1 MNDKNQISDELL
13 AAFLDGNTNAEDTM
27 RVLNAAEQD
36 MELQEIIRIASEVDE
51 DMAITIKPTIIPMT
65 AMAAKK
71 KETYLCDIECE
82 EFVLHQ
88 FGIEVTHK
96 SLLDT
101 AYKNCWLKDKGMP
114 LYNIG
119 RLLEKNN
126 LPVSRR
132 YNSTIEEV
140 VRLLSAGNQLIAVV
154 DDTLLGNAQSSAN
167 QHPNHAVAISSIS
180 VETDE
185 IILFNPNTDE
195 ELTKYSISSFMEAW
209 RQSNNYLVVI
219 NTTDRFIYEPSPIGL
234 DDVELSEDLS
244 ELQEAIAENAHE
256 IWAKNRRDQGWSY
269 GPERNDQKKET
280 PDMIPYCNLPE
291 SEKLYD
297 REMAMQTLKLV
308 KKLGFDIVKQQKYA
322 NYVDSYF
329 CSYSSGCTAMVYL

>member
-1 MNDKNQISDELL
+1 MNDKYQISDELL

-51 DMAITIKPTIIPMT
+51 DMAITVKPTIIPMT

-209 RQSNNYLVVI
+209 RQSNNYLVVV
-219 NTTDRFIYEPSPIGL
+219 NTTDKFIYDPSPIGL
-234 DDVELSEDLS
+234 DDVVLSDDLT

-291 SEKLYD
+291 TEKLYD

-308 KKLGFDIVKQQKYA
+308 KKLGFEIVKK
-322 NYVDSYF
+322 
-329 CSYSSGCTAMVYL
+329 

>member
-51 DMAITIKPTIIPMT
+51 DMAITVKPTIIPMT

-167 QHPNHAVAISSIS
+167 QHPNHAVAISSIT
-180 VETDE
+180 VETYE

-209 RQSNNYLVVI
+209 RQSNNYLVVV

-308 KKLGFDIVKQQKYA
+308 KKLGFEIVKK
-322 NYVDSYF
+322 
-329 CSYSSGCTAMVYL
+329 

>member
-1 MNDKNQISDELL
+1 MNDKYQISDELL

-154 DDTLLGNAQSSAN
+154 DDTILCNTLSCDG

-180 VETDE
+180 VETDK

-195 ELTKYSISSFMEAW
+195 ELTKYSLKLFLEAW

-219 NTTDRFIYEPSPIGL
+219 NTTDKFIYEPSPIGL

-308 KKLGFDIVKQQKYA
+308 KKLGFEIVKK
-322 NYVDSYF
+322 
-329 CSYSSGCTAMVYL
+329 

>member
-27 RVLNAAEQD
+27 HVLNAAEQD
-36 MELQEIIRIASEVDE
+36 MELQEFIRIASEVDE

-209 RQSNNYLVVI
+209 KQSNNYLVVI

-308 KKLGFDIVKQQKYA
+308 KKLGFEIVKK
-322 NYVDSYF
+322 
-329 CSYSSGCTAMVYL
+329 

>member
-219 NTTDRFIYEPSPIGL
+219 NTTDRLIYEPSPIGL

-291 SEKLYD
+291 TEKLYD

-308 KKLGFDIVKQQKYA
+308 KKLGFEIVKK
-322 NYVDSYF
+322 
-329 CSYSSGCTAMVYL
+329 

>member
-1 MNDKNQISDELL
+1 MNDKNQFSDELL

-51 DMAITIKPTIIPMT
+51 DMAITVKPTIIPMT

-132 YNSTIEEV
+132 YNSHIEEV

-219 NTTDRFIYEPSPIGL
+219 NTTDRFVYEPSPIGL

-308 KKLGFDIVKQQKYA
+308 KKLGFEIVKK
-322 NYVDSYF
+322 
-329 CSYSSGCTAMVYL
+329 

>member
-140 VRLLSAGNQLIAVV
+140 VRLLSARNQLIAVV

-167 QHPNHAVAISSIS
+167 QHPNHAVAISSIT

-195 ELTKYSISSFMEAW
+195 ELTKYSISSFMQAW
-209 RQSNNYLVVI
+209 RQSNNYLVVV
-219 NTTDRFIYEPSPIGL
+219 NTTDRFVYEPSPIGL

-308 KKLGFDIVKQQKYA
+308 KKLGFEIVKK
-322 NYVDSYF
+322 
-329 CSYSSGCTAMVYL
+329 

>member
-36 MELQEIIRIASEVDE
+36 MELQEFIRIASEVDE
-51 DMAITIKPTIIPMT
+51 DMAITVKPTIIPMT

-195 ELTKYSISSFMEAW
+195 ELTKYSILSFMEAW
-209 RQSNNYLVVI
+209 KQSNNYLVVI

-308 KKLGFDIVKQQKYA
+308 KKLGFEIVKK
-322 NYVDSYF
+322 
-329 CSYSSGCTAMVYL
+329 

>member
-1 MNDKNQISDELL
+1 MSENNYISDELL

-27 RVLNAAEQD
+27 CVLKAAEQD
-36 MELQEIIRIASEVDE
+36 LELQEMIRIAREVDE
-51 DMAITIKPTIIPMT
+51 DMATIVKPAVIPMT
-65 AMAAKK
+65 AMAAKT
-71 KETYLCDIECE
+71 KENYLCDVECE

-88 FGIEVTHK
+88 LGIEVTHK

-126 LPVSRR
+126 LSISRR
-132 YNSTIEEV
+132 YNSTIEEID
-140 VRLLSAGNQLIAVV
+140 RLLSAGNQLIAVV
-154 DDTLLGNAQSSAN
+154 EDSLLCNVLQSGNQY
-167 QHPNHAVAISSIS
+167 PNHAVAISSIS
-180 VETDE
+180 IQNDE

-195 ELTKYSISSFMEAW
+195 ELTNYSIPSFEKAW
-209 RQSNNYLVVI
+209 RQSNNYLVVV
-219 NTTDRFIYEPSPIGL
+219 NTIEKFVYEPSPIAL
-234 DDVELSEDLS
+234 DDVELSDELT

-256 IWAKNRRDQGWSY
+256 IWAKNRCDQGWKY
-269 GPERNDQKKET
+269 GLERNDQKKET
-280 PDMIPYCNLPE
+280 PDMVPYCNLPE

-308 KKLGFDIVKQQKYA
+308 KKLGFEIVKR
-322 NYVDSYF
+322 N
-329 CSYSSGCTAMVYL
+329 

>member
-308 KKLGFDIVKQQKYA
+308 RKLGFEIVKK
-322 NYVDSYF
+322 
-329 CSYSSGCTAMVYL
+329 

>member
-51 DMAITIKPTIIPMT
+51 DMAITVKPTIIPMT

-132 YNSTIEEV
+132 YNSHIEEV

-219 NTTDRFIYEPSPIGL
+219 NTTDRFVYEPSPIGL
-234 DDVELSEDLS
+234 EDVELSEDLS

-308 KKLGFDIVKQQKYA
+308 KKLGFEIVKK
-322 NYVDSYF
+322 
-329 CSYSSGCTAMVYL
+329 

>member
-51 DMAITIKPTIIPMT
+51 DMAITVKPTIIPMT

-209 RQSNNYLVVI
+209 KQSNNYLVVI
-219 NTTDRFIYEPSPIGL
+219 NTTDRFVYEPSPIGL

-308 KKLGFDIVKQQKYA
+308 KKLGFEIVKK
-322 NYVDSYF
+322 
-329 CSYSSGCTAMVYL
+329 

>member
-51 DMAITIKPTIIPMT
+51 DMAITVKPTIIPMT

-140 VRLLSAGNQLIAVV
+140 VRLLSARNQLIAVV

-308 KKLGFDIVKQQKYA
+308 KKLGFEIVKK
-322 NYVDSYF
+322 
-329 CSYSSGCTAMVYL
+329 

>member
-195 ELTKYSISSFMEAW
+195 ELTKYSMSSFMEAW
-209 RQSNNYLVVI
+209 KQSNNYLVVI
-219 NTTDRFIYEPSPIGL
+219 NTTDRFIYEPSPIDL

-308 KKLGFDIVKQQKYA
+308 KKLGFEIVKK
-322 NYVDSYF
+322 
-329 CSYSSGCTAMVYL
+329 

>member
-1 MNDKNQISDELL
+1 MSENNHIADEML

-27 RVLNAAEQD
+27 RVLKAAEQD

-51 DMAITIKPTIIPMT
+51 DMAITGKPTIIPMT
-65 AMAAKK
+65 AMAAKTR
-71 KETYLCDIECE
+71 ETYLCDIECE

-96 SLLDT
+96 SLLDM
-101 AYKNCWLKDKGMP
+101 AYKNCWLRDKGMP

-126 LPVSRR
+126 LSVSRR
-132 YNSTIEEV
+132 YNSTIEEID
-140 VRLLSAGNQLIAVV
+140 RLLSAGNQLIAVV
-154 DDTLLGNAQSSAN
+154 DDSLLGGVLSAES

-180 VETDE
+180 TETDG
-185 IILFNPNTDE
+185 ITLFNPNTDE
-195 ELTKYSISSFMEAW
+195 ELTRYSITSFSEAW
-209 RQSNNYLVVI
+209 RQSNNYLVVV
-219 NTTDRFIYEPSPIGL
+219 NTTDKFIYDPSPIGL
-234 DDVELSEDLS
+234 DDVVLSDDLT

-256 IWAKNRRDQGWSY
+256 IWAKNRRNQGWSY

-280 PDMIPYCNLPE
+280 PDMVPYCNLPE

-297 REMAMQTLKLV
+297 RERAMQTLKLV
-308 KKLGFDIVKQQKYA
+308 KKLGFEIVKK
-322 NYVDSYF
+322 
-329 CSYSSGCTAMVYL
+329 

>member
-1 MNDKNQISDELL
+1 MSENKYISDELL

-27 RVLNAAEQD
+27 RMLEAAEQD
-36 MELQEIIRIASEVDE
+36 KELQEFIRIANEVDE
-51 DMAITIKPTIIPMT
+51 DMATAVKPAVIPMT
-65 AMAAKK
+65 AMAAKT

-101 AYKNCWLKDKGMP
+101 AYKNCWLRDKGMP

-126 LPVSRR
+126 LSVSRR
-132 YNSTIEEV
+132 YNSTIEEID
-140 VRLLSAGNQLIAVV
+140 RLLSAGNQLIAVV
-154 DDTLLGNAQSSAN
+154 NDSILCNALSSESRY
-167 QHPNHAVAISSIS
+167 PNHAVAISSIS
-180 VETDE
+180 IETGE
-185 IILFNPNTDE
+185 IILFNPNADE
-195 ELTKYSISSFMEAW
+195 ELTSYSIASFLEAW
-209 RQSNNYLVVI
+209 RESNNYLVVI
-219 NTTDRFIYEPSPIGL
+219 NTTDKFVYEPSPIGL
-234 DDVELSEDLS
+234 DDVELSDDLA

-256 IWAKNRRDQGWSY
+256 VWAKNRRDQGWSY

-297 REMAMQTLKLV
+297 REMAINTIKLV
-308 KKLGFDIVKQQKYA
+308 KKLGWEITKKK
-322 NYVDSYF
+322 
-329 CSYSSGCTAMVYL
+329 

>member
-1 MNDKNQISDELL
+1 MNKDNYISNELL
-13 AAFLDGNTNAEDTM
+13 AAFLDGNTNAVDTM
-27 RVLNAAEQD
+27 RVLKAAEQD
-36 MELQEIIRIASEVDE
+36 EELQEIIRIASEVDD
-51 DMAITIKPTIIPMT
+51 DMAMTVEPTIIPMT
-65 AMAAKK
+65 AIAAKK
-71 KETYLCDIECE
+71 KENYLCDIECE
-82 EFVLHQ
+82 EFVLCQ
-88 FGIEVTHK
+88 FGVEATHK

-101 AYKNCWLKDKGMP
+101 AYKNCWLREKGMP

-126 LPVSRR
+126 LSVSRR

-140 VRLLSAGNQLIAVV
+140 DLLLSAGNQLIAVV
-154 DDTLLGNAQSSAN
+154 DDSALGNELPLAN
-167 QHPNHAVAISSIS
+167 QHPNHAVAICSIS

-209 RQSNNYLVVI
+209 KQSNNYLVVI
-219 NTTDRFIYEPSPIGL
+219 NTTDRFIYEPSPIAL

-256 IWAKNRRDQGWSY
+256 IWAKNRKDQGWTY
-269 GPERNDQKKET
+269 GPERNDKKKET

-308 KKLGFDIVKQQKYA
+308 KKLGYEIVKK
-322 NYVDSYF
+322 
-329 CSYSSGCTAMVYL
+329 

>member
-36 MELQEIIRIASEVDE
+36 MDLQEFIRIASEVDE
-51 DMAITIKPTIIPMT
+51 DMAITVKPTIIPMT

-209 RQSNNYLVVI
+209 KQSNNYLVVI

-308 KKLGFDIVKQQKYA
+308 KKLGFEIVKK
-322 NYVDSYF
+322 
-329 CSYSSGCTAMVYL
+329 

>member
-36 MELQEIIRIASEVDE
+36 MELQDIIRIASEVDE

-140 VRLLSAGNQLIAVV
+140 VRLLSVGNQLIAVV
-154 DDTLLGNAQSSAN
+154 DDALLGNAQSSAN

-308 KKLGFDIVKQQKYA
+308 KKLGFEIVKK
-322 NYVDSYF
+322 
-329 CSYSSGCTAMVYL
+329 

>member
-36 MELQEIIRIASEVDE
+36 MELQEIIRISSEVDE
-51 DMAITIKPTIIPMT
+51 DMAITVKPTIIPMT

-132 YNSTIEEV
+132 YNSHIEEV

-219 NTTDRFIYEPSPIGL
+219 NTTDRFVYEPSPIGL

-308 KKLGFDIVKQQKYA
+308 KKLGFEIVKK
-322 NYVDSYF
+322 
-329 CSYSSGCTAMVYL
+329 

>member
-1 MNDKNQISDELL
+1 MLHLKIRDIMSENNFISDEML

-27 RVLNAAEQD
+27 RVLKAAEQD
-36 MELQEIIRIASEVDE
+36 MELQEFIRIASEVDE
-51 DMAITIKPTIIPMT
+51 DMAITVKPTLIPMT
-65 AMAAKK
+65 AMAAKT

-96 SLLDT
+96 SLLDM

-126 LPVSRR
+126 LSVSRR
-132 YNSTIEEV
+132 YNSTIEEIDC
-140 VRLLSAGNQLIAVV
+140 LLSAGNQLIAVV
-154 DDTLLGNAQSSAN
+154 DDSLLGGVLSAES

-180 VETDE
+180 TETDG
-185 IILFNPNTDE
+185 ITLFNPNTDE
-195 ELTKYSISSFMEAW
+195 ELTRYSITSFSEAW
-209 RQSNNYLVVI
+209 RQSNNYLVVV
-219 NTTDRFIYEPSPIGL
+219 NTTDKFIYDPSPIGL
-234 DDVELSEDLS
+234 DDVVLSDDLS

-256 IWAKNRRDQGWSY
+256 IWAKNRRNQGWSY

-280 PDMIPYCNLPE
+280 PDMVPYCNLPE

-308 KKLGFDIVKQQKYA
+308 KKLGFEIVKK
-322 NYVDSYF
+322 
-329 CSYSSGCTAMVYL
+329 